1 MKTIILICLF
11 VYTLLLPRQS
21 LAQACTPTP
30 TMQTATAF
38 AKFCKQNLLL
48 SNLGMT
54 CVLKVGVY
62 QCRGKISGY
71 SEPVRVYFK
80 TDMKAP
86 TALKIHFHGH
96 YNDEQGEAAWNYPF
110 SDKYG
115 NYSQMLAE
123 SKQQNILVI
132 PESRGKVR
140 TYTNELLTSQQWSA
154 FVTQIETQMGISSKI
169 PISVSGH
176 SGSDVMLNAIGKMCA
191 DKSWEC
197 SRIKSVGLFDANYGQ
212 LVNGEL
218 VGRDG
223 LKSLVKAI
231 ALNQGKIYIRDAK
244 SVGLEAAN
252 NALTKGVST
261 SAVDHRVVTTSHMA
275 IMKDGDF
282 SKFLDL

>member
-21 LAQACTPTP
+21 LAQACTPTS

-48 SNLGMT
+48 SNSNMN
-54 CVLKVGVY
+54 CELKGGVY

-71 SEPVRVYFK
+71 SEPVRIYFK
-80 TDMKAP
+80 ADMKAP
-86 TALKIHFHGH
+86 SALKIHFHGH
-96 YNDEQGEAAWNYPF
+96 YNDEQGQKAWNYPF
-110 SDKYG
+110 SDKNG
-115 NYSQMLAE
+115 NYAQMLAE
-123 SKQQNILVI
+123 SKQQSILVV

-140 TYTNELLTSQQWSA
+140 TYINELLTAPKWSA
-154 FVTQIETQMGISSKI
+154 FVTQLETQMGINSKV

-176 SGSDVMLNAIGKMCA
+176 SGSDVMLNSIGKICA
-191 DKSWEC
+191 DKSWDC
-197 SRIKSVGLFDANYGQ
+197 SRIKAMGLFDANYGQ

-218 VGRDG
+218 AGRDG
-223 LKSLVKAI
+223 LKNLVKTVAQ
-231 ALNQGKIYIRDAK
+231 NQGKIYIRDAK

-252 NALTKGVST
+252 HVLTKGVSAAT
-261 SAVDHRVVTTSHMA
+261 VDHRVVNTSHMA